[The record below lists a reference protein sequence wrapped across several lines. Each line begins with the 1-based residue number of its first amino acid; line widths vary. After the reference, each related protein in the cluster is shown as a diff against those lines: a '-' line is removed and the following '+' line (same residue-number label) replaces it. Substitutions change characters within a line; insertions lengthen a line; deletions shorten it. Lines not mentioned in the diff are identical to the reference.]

1 MATKY
6 VKLDQR
12 SHVLKRPGMY
22 IGSIVPD
29 TDSLWIFNSETNQ
42 ISQKNVQ
49 WVPGLYKIFDEIV
62 VNALDQIK
70 RLKHSDT
77 TTKQVKEIRVTIDE
91 ENGEISVYNDG
102 DGIETNYNDK
112 HEMYDVELIFG
123 NLLTSSNYDA
133 ENDKLNIGGQNG
145 IGSKAC
151 NIFSKQFSVETVDAK
166 KKKIY
171 RQTWSNNMLDKTQP
185 KIERYTKYPYT
196 KITFTPDYEK
206 FGLDGITSDIARLFR
221 KRVYDLCALTDV
233 KIKVFLNDDA
243 LEIRGFEKY
252 VELYNTGE
260 EKPAFDSNEKWNVGA
275 MFSGNGF
282 QHMSFVN
289 GICTQKGGKHV
300 EYVTSSITK
309 KLAELISKR
318 RKASVKPV
326 HIRDNLFVFVNA
338 KSVDG
343 ATFDSQT
350 KDTLTTPA
358 SKFGSKW
365 TPDPKLIEK
374 LYKTRITEQ
383 ALNLSSVNDTKNA
396 AKSDGKLKKT
406 IRIPKLDDANFAG
419 TAKSKE
425 CSLILTEGDSAKSMA
440 IAGLS
445 VVGRDKWGVF
455 PLKGKVLNVKDQATS
470 KVNSNEE
477 ISNLKK
483 ILGLESGR
491 KYDSVD
497 SLRYGRVVLM
507 TDQDVDG
514 THIKSLVFNLFHS
527 LWPSLMRQPKF
538 LTSILTPIVK
548 ATKGKTELNFYT
560 LAEYQDWQNETRD
573 SAKYK
578 TKYFKGL
585 GTSTSAEAKE
595 YFKTMLTANYEFGED
610 TDSKMKLAFDKKLA
624 DSRKEWMS
632 TYDKDNRNLT
642 IDCRKQSTVKF
653 EEFIDKD
660 LIHYSVYALQRS
672 IPSVID
678 GFKQSIRKIMH
689 GCLKKRLYSEI
700 KVAQLAG
707 YISENCAYHHGENS
721 LQEAIVG
728 LAQDFVGSNNL
739 NLLLPK
745 GQFGSRLLG
754 GRDSASP
761 RYIFTEL
768 NPIVKS
774 LLPEDDMSILTYLED
789 DGTPIEPEY
798 YVPTVPLLLI
808 NGSTGIA
815 TGYSTAIPSY
825 DVRDIIANLKRL
837 LKGETTVPM
846 TPHFRGFTGY
856 VDDEKTKGVYRRI
869 SANKVEVTELPV
881 GLWTS
886 DYKSFLDGYVEKNP
900 KVLKDFESHYTETLV
915 RFVLIFQSK
924 AILDDMLSSH
934 ADKGSNGSGSND
946 SNDSNDSGRHVK
958 FDTEFKMI
966 TTKPVS
972 KTNMHAFDSNGK
984 IKKYESELEILEEF
998 FKVRMLFYEKRKE
1011 QKLKDLEI
1019 EIESL
1024 DSRMKFILCVI
1035 DGELKILNQTR
1046 DSIEQQLLNL
1056 EFTKRDGS
1064 YDYLV
1069 KLPIQSLTLE
1079 KKEELLNQYTEK
1091 DSEYKR
1097 LKKQS
1102 IQDMYETDLESL
1114 EKVLKSDKKKPT

>member
-1 MATKY
+1 MACVENHLKNYRIDNIGKMATKY

-29 TDSLWIFNSETNQ
+29 SEPLWIFNSESNQ
-42 ISQKNVQ
+42 INQKNVK
-49 WVPGLYKIFDEIV
+49 WVPGLYKIFDEII

-77 TTKQVKEIRVTIDE
+77 TSKQVKEIKVSIDE
-91 ENGEISVYNDG
+91 DSGEISVYNDG
-102 DGIETNYNDK
+102 DGIEINFNEK
-112 HEMYDVELIFG
+112 HGMYDPELIFG
-123 NLLTSSNYDA
+123 NMLTSSNYAD
-133 ENDKLNIGGQNG
+133 NDKLNIGGQNG

-151 NIFSKQFSVETVDAK
+151 NIFSKKFSLESVDAR

-171 RQTWSNNMLDKTQP
+171 SQTWSNNMLDKTEP
-185 KIERYTKYPYT
+185 VIERFTKYPFT
-196 KITFTPDYEK
+196 RIAFTPDYEK
-206 FGLDGITSDIARLFR
+206 FGLEGLTSDIAKLFR
-221 KRVYDLCALTDV
+221 KRVYDLCALTDI
-233 KIKVFLNDDA
+233 KIKVYLNNE
-243 LEIRGFEKY
+243 LLSIKGFEKY
-252 VELYNTGE
+252 VDLYNIGE
-260 EKPAFDSNEKWNVGA
+260 EKPVFDSNEKWNVGA
-275 MFSGNGF
+275 MFSENGF

-309 KLAELISKR
+309 KLSELISKR
-318 RKASVKPV
+318 RKANVKPV

-338 KSVDG
+338 KSVDD

-350 KDTLTTPA
+350 KDTLTTPS

-365 TPDPKLIEK
+365 IPDSKFIEK
-374 LYKTRITEQ
+374 LYKTKITEQ
-383 ALNLSSVNDTKNA
+383 AINLSSANDTKNA

-419 TAKSKE
+419 TSKSKE

-455 PLKGKVLNVKDQATS
+455 PLKGKVLNVKDVAA
-470 KVNSNEE
+470 KKINENEE
-477 ISNLKK
+477 ISSLKK
-483 ILGLESGR
+483 ILGLESGK
-491 KYDSVD
+491 KYESTE

-527 LWPSLMRQPKF
+527 LWPSLMKQPGF

-548 ATKGKTELNFYT
+548 ATKGKTEHDFYT
-560 LAEYQDWQNETRD
+560 LSEYEDWQNDTRD

-595 YFKTMLTANYEFGED
+595 YFKTMLTANYEFGEQ
-610 TDSKMKLAFDKKLA
+610 TNSRMNLAFDKKLA

-632 TYDKDNRNLT
+632 HYQKDLT
-642 IDCRKQSTVKF
+642 IDCRKQSIVTF

-672 IPSVID
+672 IPNVLD
-678 GFKQSIRKIMH
+678 GFKQSIRKIIY
-689 GCLKKRLYSEI
+689 GCLKKKLYSEI

-728 LAQDFVGSNNL
+728 LAQEFVGSNNL

-768 NPIVKS
+768 NPVVKL
-774 LLPEDDMSILTYLED
+774 LLPEDDMKILTYLED
-789 DGTPIEPEY
+789 DGTPIEPEHY
-798 YVPTVPLLLI
+798 IPIIPLLLV

-815 TGYSTAIPSY
+815 TGYSTSIPSY
-825 DVRDIIANLKRL
+825 DVADIIANLKRL
-837 LKGETTVPM
+837 LNDEKATPM
-846 TPHFRGFTGY
+846 TPYFKGFTGS
-856 VDDEKTKGVYRRI
+856 VDQDKTKGAYKRI
-869 SANKVEVTELPV
+869 SPNKLEITELPIGV
-881 GLWTS
+881 WTS
-886 DYKSFLDGYVEKNP
+886 DYKSFLDTYIEKHP
-900 KVLKDFESHYTETLV
+900 KSLKDFESHYTETQV
-915 RFVLIFQSK
+915 KFILIFQSK
-924 AILDDMLSSH
+924 SILDDMLSS
-934 ADKGSNGSGSND
+934 ND
-946 SNDSNDSGRHVK
+946 QGNVK
-958 FDTEFKMI
+958 FDSDFKMI

-972 KTNMHAFDSNGK
+972 KTNMHAFDSTGK
-984 IKKYESELEILEEF
+984 IKKYSSELEILEEF
-998 FKVRMLFYEKRKE
+998 FQVRMSYYAKRKE
-1011 QKLKDLEI
+1011 QKLADLENDI
-1019 EIESL
+1019 EDL

-1035 DGELKILNQTR
+1035 DGEMKILNEKY
-1046 DSIEQQLLNL
+1046 DSIEKQLISLGFKKKN
-1056 EFTKRDGS
+1056 DA
-1064 YDYLV
+1064 YDYLI
-1069 KLPIQSLTLE
+1069 KLPIHSLTLE

-1091 DSEYKR
+1091 DSQYKK
-1097 LKKQS
+1097 LKKKT
-1102 IQDMYETDLESL
+1102 IQDLYLHDLDEL
-1114 EKVLKSDKKKPT
+1114 EKHLAK

>member
-29 TDSLWIFNSETNQ
+29 SEPLWIFNSESNQ
-42 ISQKNVQ
+42 INQKNVK
-49 WVPGLYKIFDEIV
+49 WVPGLYKIFDEII

-77 TTKQVKEIRVTIDE
+77 TSKQVKEIKVTIDE
-91 ENGEISVYNDG
+91 DSGEISVYNDG
-102 DGIETNYNDK
+102 DGIEINFNEK
-112 HEMYDVELIFG
+112 HGMYDPELIFG
-123 NLLTSSNYDA
+123 NMLTSSNYAD
-133 ENDKLNIGGQNG
+133 NDKLNIGGQNG

-151 NIFSKQFSVETVDAK
+151 NIFSKKFSLESVDAR

-171 RQTWSNNMLDKTQP
+171 SQTWSNNMLDKTEP
-185 KIERYTKYPYT
+185 VIERFTKYPFT
-196 KITFTPDYEK
+196 RIAFTPDYEK
-206 FGLDGITSDIARLFR
+206 FGLEGLTSDIAKLFR
-221 KRVYDLCALTDV
+221 KRVYDLCALTDI
-233 KIKVFLNDDA
+233 KIKVYLNNE
-243 LEIRGFEKY
+243 LLSIKGFEKY
-252 VELYNTGE
+252 VDLYNIGE
-260 EKPAFDSNEKWNVGA
+260 EKPVFDSNEKWNVGA
-275 MFSGNGF
+275 MFSENGF

-309 KLAELISKR
+309 KLSELISKR
-318 RKASVKPV
+318 RKANVKPV

-338 KSVDG
+338 KSVDD

-350 KDTLTTPA
+350 KDTLTTPS

-365 TPDPKLIEK
+365 IPDSKFIEK
-374 LYKTRITEQ
+374 LYKTKITEQ
-383 ALNLSSVNDTKNA
+383 AINLSSANDTKNA

-419 TAKSKE
+419 TSKSKE

-455 PLKGKVLNVKDQATS
+455 PLKGKVLNVKDVAA
-470 KVNSNEE
+470 KKINENEE
-477 ISNLKK
+477 ISSLKK
-483 ILGLESGR
+483 ILGLESGK
-491 KYDSVD
+491 KYESTE

-527 LWPSLMRQPKF
+527 LWPSLMKQPGF

-548 ATKGKTELNFYT
+548 ATKGKTEHDFYT
-560 LAEYQDWQNETRD
+560 LSEYEDWQNDTRD

-595 YFKTMLTANYEFGED
+595 YFKTMLTANYEFGEQ
-610 TDSKMKLAFDKKLA
+610 TNSRMNLAFDKKLA

-632 TYDKDNRNLT
+632 HYQKDLT
-642 IDCRKQSTVKF
+642 IDCRKQSIVTF

-672 IPSVID
+672 IPNVLD
-678 GFKQSIRKIMH
+678 GFKQSIRKIIY
-689 GCLKKRLYSEI
+689 GCLKKKLYSEI

-728 LAQDFVGSNNL
+728 LAQEFVGSNNL

-768 NPIVKS
+768 NPVVKL
-774 LLPEDDMSILTYLED
+774 LLPEDDMKILTYLED
-789 DGTPIEPEY
+789 DGTPIEPEHY
-798 YVPTVPLLLI
+798 IPIIPLLLV

-815 TGYSTAIPSY
+815 TGYSTSIPSY
-825 DVRDIIANLKRL
+825 DVADIIANLKRL
-837 LKGETTVPM
+837 LNDEKATPM
-846 TPHFRGFTGY
+846 TPYFKGFTGS
-856 VDDEKTKGVYRRI
+856 VDQDKTKGAYKRI
-869 SANKVEVTELPV
+869 SPNKLEITELPIGV
-881 GLWTS
+881 WTS
-886 DYKSFLDGYVEKNP
+886 DYKNFLDTYIEKHP
-900 KVLKDFESHYTETLV
+900 KSLKDFESHYTETQV
-915 RFVLIFQSK
+915 KFILIFQSK
-924 AILDDMLSSH
+924 SILDDMLSS
-934 ADKGSNGSGSND
+934 ND
-946 SNDSNDSGRHVK
+946 QGNVK
-958 FDTEFKMI
+958 FDSDFKMI

-972 KTNMHAFDSNGK
+972 KTNMHAFDSTGK
-984 IKKYESELEILEEF
+984 IKKYSSELEILEEF
-998 FKVRMLFYEKRKE
+998 FQVRMSYYAKRKE
-1011 QKLKDLEI
+1011 QKLADLENDI
-1019 EIESL
+1019 EDL

-1035 DGELKILNQTR
+1035 DGEMKILNEKY
-1046 DSIEQQLLNL
+1046 DSIEKQLISLGFKKKN
-1056 EFTKRDGS
+1056 DA
-1064 YDYLV
+1064 YDYLI
-1069 KLPIQSLTLE
+1069 KLPIHSLTLE

-1091 DSEYKR
+1091 DSQYKK
-1097 LKKQS
+1097 LKKKT
-1102 IQDMYETDLESL
+1102 IQDLYLHDLDEL
-1114 EKVLKSDKKKPT
+1114 EKHLAK

>member
-1 MATKY
+1 MTTKY

-29 TDSLWIFNSETNQ
+29 SEPLWIFNSESNQ
-42 ISQKNVQ
+42 INQKNVK
-49 WVPGLYKIFDEIV
+49 WVPGLYKIFDEII

-77 TTKQVKEIRVTIDE
+77 TSKQVKEIKVTIDE
-91 ENGEISVYNDG
+91 DSGEISVYNDG
-102 DGIETNYNDK
+102 DGIEINFNEK
-112 HEMYDVELIFG
+112 HGMYDPELIFG
-123 NLLTSSNYDA
+123 NMLTSSNYAD
-133 ENDKLNIGGQNG
+133 NDKLNIGGQNG

-151 NIFSKQFSVETVDAK
+151 NIFSKKFSLESVDAR

-171 RQTWSNNMLDKTQP
+171 SQTWSNNMLDKTEP
-185 KIERYTKYPYT
+185 VIERFTKYPFT
-196 KITFTPDYEK
+196 RIAFTPDYEK
-206 FGLDGITSDIARLFR
+206 FGLEGLTSDIAKLFR
-221 KRVYDLCALTDV
+221 KRVYDLCALTDL
-233 KIKVFLNDDA
+233 KIKVYLNNE
-243 LEIRGFEKY
+243 LLSIKGFEKY
-252 VELYNTGE
+252 VDLYNIGE
-260 EKPAFDSNEKWNVGA
+260 EKPVFDSNEKWNVGA
-275 MFSGNGF
+275 MFSENGF

-309 KLAELISKR
+309 KLSELISKR
-318 RKASVKPV
+318 RKANVKPV

-338 KSVDG
+338 KSVDD

-350 KDTLTTPA
+350 KDTLTTPS

-365 TPDPKLIEK
+365 IPDSKFIEK
-374 LYKTRITEQ
+374 LYKTKITEQ
-383 ALNLSSVNDTKNA
+383 AINLSSANDNKNA

-419 TAKSKE
+419 TSKSKE

-445 VVGRDKWGVF
+445 VVGRDRWGVF
-455 PLKGKVLNVKDQATS
+455 PLKGKVLNVKDVAA
-470 KVNSNEE
+470 KKINENEE
-477 ISNLKK
+477 ISSLKK
-483 ILGLESGR
+483 ILGLESGK
-491 KYDSVD
+491 KYESTE

-527 LWPSLMRQPKF
+527 LWPSLMKQPGF

-548 ATKGKTELNFYT
+548 ATKGKTEHDFYT
-560 LAEYQDWQNETRD
+560 LSEYEDWQNDTRD

-595 YFKTMLTANYEFGED
+595 YFKTMLTANYEFGEQ
-610 TDSKMKLAFDKKLA
+610 TNSKMNLAFDKKLA

-632 TYDKDNRNLT
+632 HYQKDVT
-642 IDCRKQSTVKF
+642 IDCRKQPIVTF

-672 IPSVID
+672 IPNVLD
-678 GFKQSIRKIMH
+678 GFKQSIRKIIY
-689 GCLKKRLYSEI
+689 GCLKKKLYSEI

-728 LAQDFVGSNNL
+728 LAQEFVGSNNL

-768 NPIVKS
+768 NPVVKL
-774 LLPEDDMSILTYLED
+774 LLPEDDMKILTYLED
-789 DGTPIEPEY
+789 DGTPIEPEHY
-798 YVPTVPLLLI
+798 IPIIPLLLV

-815 TGYSTAIPSY
+815 TGYSTSIPSY
-825 DVRDIIANLKRL
+825 DVADIIANLKRL
-837 LKGETTVPM
+837 LNDEKATPM
-846 TPHFRGFTGY
+846 TPYFKGFTGS
-856 VDDEKTKGVYRRI
+856 VDQDKTKGAYKRI
-869 SANKVEVTELPV
+869 SPNKLEITELPI
-881 GLWTS
+881 GIWTS
-886 DYKSFLDGYVEKNP
+886 DYKNFLDTYIEKHP
-900 KVLKDFESHYTETLV
+900 KSLKDFESHYTETQV
-915 RFVLIFQSK
+915 KFILIFQSK
-924 AILDDMLSSH
+924 SILDDMLSSN
-934 ADKGSNGSGSND
+934 DQGS
-946 SNDSNDSGRHVK
+946 VK
-958 FDTEFKMI
+958 FDSEFKMI

-972 KTNMHAFDSNGK
+972 KTNMHAFDSTGK
-984 IKKYESELEILEEF
+984 IKKYSSELEILEEF
-998 FKVRMLFYEKRKE
+998 FQVRMSYYAKRKE
-1011 QKLKDLEI
+1011 QKLADLENDI
-1019 EIESL
+1019 EDL

-1035 DGELKILNQTR
+1035 DGEMKILNEKY
-1046 DSIEQQLLNL
+1046 DSIEKQLISLGFKKKND
-1056 EFTKRDGS
+1056 T
-1064 YDYLV
+1064 YDYLI
-1069 KLPIQSLTLE
+1069 KLPIHSLTLE

-1091 DSEYKR
+1091 DSQYKK
-1097 LKKQS
+1097 LKKKT
-1102 IQDMYETDLESL
+1102 IQDLYLHDLDEL
-1114 EKVLKSDKKKPT
+1114 VKHLAK

>member
-29 TDSLWIFNSETNQ
+29 SEPLWIFNSESNQ
-42 ISQKNVQ
+42 INQKNVK
-49 WVPGLYKIFDEIV
+49 WVPGLYKIFDEII

-70 RLKHSDT
+70 RLRHSDT
-77 TTKQVKEIRVTIDE
+77 TSKQVKEIKVTIDE
-91 ENGEISVYNDG
+91 DSGEISVYNDG
-102 DGIETNYNDK
+102 DGIEINFNEK
-112 HEMYDVELIFG
+112 HGMYDPELIFG
-123 NLLTSSNYDA
+123 NMLTSSNYAD
-133 ENDKLNIGGQNG
+133 NDKLNIGGQNG

-151 NIFSKQFSVETVDAK
+151 NIFSKKFSLESVDAR

-171 RQTWSNNMLDKTQP
+171 SQTWSNNMLDKTEP
-185 KIERYTKYPYT
+185 VIERFTKYPFT
-196 KITFTPDYEK
+196 RIAFTPDYEK
-206 FGLDGITSDIARLFR
+206 FGLEGLTSDIAKLFR
-221 KRVYDLCALTDV
+221 KRVYDLCALTDL
-233 KIKVFLNDDA
+233 KIKVYLNNE
-243 LEIRGFEKY
+243 LLSIKGFEKY
-252 VELYNTGE
+252 VDLYNIGE
-260 EKPAFDSNEKWNVGA
+260 EKPVFDSNEKWNVGA
-275 MFSGNGF
+275 MFSENGF

-309 KLAELISKR
+309 KLSELISKR
-318 RKASVKPV
+318 RKANVKPV

-338 KSVDG
+338 KSVDD

-350 KDTLTTPA
+350 KDTLTTPS

-365 TPDPKLIEK
+365 IPDLKFIEK
-374 LYKTRITEQ
+374 LYKTKITEQ
-383 ALNLSSVNDTKNA
+383 AINLSSANDTKNA

-419 TAKSKE
+419 TSKSKE

-445 VVGRDKWGVF
+445 VVGRDRWGVF
-455 PLKGKVLNVKDQATS
+455 PLKGKVLNVKDVAA
-470 KVNSNEE
+470 KKINENEE
-477 ISNLKK
+477 ISSLKK
-483 ILGLESGR
+483 ILGLESGK
-491 KYDSVD
+491 KYESTE

-527 LWPSLMRQPKF
+527 LWPSLMKQPGF

-548 ATKGKTELNFYT
+548 ATKGKTEHNFYT
-560 LAEYQDWQNETRD
+560 LSEYEDWQNDTRD

-595 YFKTMLTANYEFGED
+595 YFKTMLTANYEFGEQ
-610 TDSKMKLAFDKKLA
+610 TNSKMNLAFDKKLA

-632 TYDKDNRNLT
+632 HYQKDLT
-642 IDCRKQSTVKF
+642 IDCRKHSIVTF

-672 IPSVID
+672 IPNVLD
-678 GFKQSIRKIMH
+678 GFKQSIRKIIY
-689 GCLKKRLYSEI
+689 GCLKKKLYSEI

-728 LAQDFVGSNNL
+728 LAQEFVGSNNL

-768 NPIVKS
+768 NPVVKL
-774 LLPEDDMSILTYLED
+774 LLPEDDMKILTYLED
-789 DGTPIEPEY
+789 DGTPIEPEHY
-798 YVPTVPLLLI
+798 IPIIPLLLV

-815 TGYSTAIPSY
+815 TGYSTSIPSY
-825 DVRDIIANLKRL
+825 DVADIIANLKRL
-837 LKGETTVPM
+837 LNDEKATPM
-846 TPHFRGFTGY
+846 TPYFKGFTGS
-856 VDDEKTKGVYRRI
+856 VDQDKTKGAYKRI
-869 SANKVEVTELPV
+869 SPNKLEITELPI
-881 GLWTS
+881 GIWTS
-886 DYKSFLDGYVEKNP
+886 DYKNFLDTYIEKHP
-900 KVLKDFESHYTETLV
+900 KSLKDFESHYTETQV
-915 RFVLIFQSK
+915 KFILIFQSK
-924 AILDDMLSSH
+924 SILDDLLSS
-934 ADKGSNGSGSND
+934 ND
-946 SNDSNDSGRHVK
+946 QGNVK
-958 FDTEFKMI
+958 FDSEFKMI

-972 KTNMHAFDSNGK
+972 KTNMHAFDSTGK
-984 IKKYESELEILEEF
+984 IKKYSSELEILEEF
-998 FKVRMLFYEKRKE
+998 FQVRMSYYAKRKE
-1011 QKLKDLEI
+1011 QKLADLENDI
-1019 EIESL
+1019 EDL

-1035 DGELKILNQTR
+1035 DGEMKILNEKY
-1046 DSIEQQLLNL
+1046 DSIEKQLISLGFKKKN
-1056 EFTKRDGS
+1056 GA
-1064 YDYLV
+1064 YDYLI
-1069 KLPIQSLTLE
+1069 KLPIHSLTLE

-1091 DSEYKR
+1091 DSQYKK
-1097 LKKQS
+1097 LKKKT
-1102 IQDMYETDLESL
+1102 IQDLYLHDLDEL
-1114 EKVLKSDKKKPT
+1114 EKHLAK

>member
-1 MATKY
+1 MACVENHLKNYRIDNIGKMATKY

-29 TDSLWIFNSETNQ
+29 SEPLWIFNSESNQ
-42 ISQKNVQ
+42 INQKNVK
-49 WVPGLYKIFDEIV
+49 WVPGLYKIFDEII

-77 TTKQVKEIRVTIDE
+77 TSKQVKEIKVTIDE
-91 ENGEISVYNDG
+91 DSGEISVYNDG
-102 DGIETNYNDK
+102 DGIEINFNEK
-112 HEMYDVELIFG
+112 HGMYDPELIFG
-123 NLLTSSNYDA
+123 NMLTSSNYAD
-133 ENDKLNIGGQNG
+133 NDKLNIGGQNG

-151 NIFSKQFSVETVDAK
+151 NIFSKKFSLESVDAR

-171 RQTWSNNMLDKTQP
+171 SQTWSNNMLDKTEP
-185 KIERYTKYPYT
+185 VIERFTKYPFT
-196 KITFTPDYEK
+196 RIAFTPDYEK
-206 FGLDGITSDIARLFR
+206 FGLEGLTSDIAKLFR
-221 KRVYDLCALTDV
+221 KRVYDLCALTDI
-233 KIKVFLNDDA
+233 KIKVYLNNE
-243 LEIRGFEKY
+243 LLSIKGFEKY
-252 VELYNTGE
+252 VDLYNIGE
-260 EKPAFDSNEKWNVGA
+260 EKPVFDSNEKWNVGA
-275 MFSGNGF
+275 MFSENGF

-309 KLAELISKR
+309 KLSELISKR
-318 RKASVKPV
+318 RKANVKPV

-338 KSVDG
+338 KSVDD

-350 KDTLTTPA
+350 KDTLTTPS

-365 TPDPKLIEK
+365 IPDSKFIEK
-374 LYKTRITEQ
+374 LYKTKITEQ
-383 ALNLSSVNDTKNA
+383 AINLSSANDTKNA

-419 TAKSKE
+419 TSKSKE

-455 PLKGKVLNVKDQATS
+455 PLKGKVLNVKDVAA
-470 KVNSNEE
+470 KKINENEE
-477 ISNLKK
+477 ISSLKK
-483 ILGLESGR
+483 ILGLESGK
-491 KYDSVD
+491 KYESTE

-527 LWPSLMRQPKF
+527 LWPSLMKQPGF

-548 ATKGKTELNFYT
+548 ATKGKTEHDFYT
-560 LAEYQDWQNETRD
+560 LSEYEDWQNDTRD

-595 YFKTMLTANYEFGED
+595 YFKTMLTANYEFGEQ
-610 TDSKMKLAFDKKLA
+610 TNSRMNLAFDKKLA

-632 TYDKDNRNLT
+632 HYQKDLT
-642 IDCRKQSTVKF
+642 IDCRKQSIVTF

-672 IPSVID
+672 IPNVLD
-678 GFKQSIRKIMH
+678 GFKQSIRKIIY
-689 GCLKKRLYSEI
+689 GCLKKKLYSEI

-728 LAQDFVGSNNL
+728 LAQEFVGSNNL

-768 NPIVKS
+768 NPVVKL
-774 LLPEDDMSILTYLED
+774 LLPEDDMKILTYLED
-789 DGTPIEPEY
+789 DGTPIEPEHY
-798 YVPTVPLLLI
+798 IPIIPLLLV

-815 TGYSTAIPSY
+815 TGYSTSIPSY
-825 DVRDIIANLKRL
+825 DVADIIANLKRL
-837 LKGETTVPM
+837 LNDEKATPM
-846 TPHFRGFTGY
+846 TPYFKGFTGS
-856 VDDEKTKGVYRRI
+856 VDQDKTKGAYKRI
-869 SANKVEVTELPV
+869 SPNKLEITELPIGV
-881 GLWTS
+881 WTS
-886 DYKSFLDGYVEKNP
+886 DYKSFLDTYIEKHP
-900 KVLKDFESHYTETLV
+900 KSLKDFESHYTETQV
-915 RFVLIFQSK
+915 KFILIFQSK
-924 AILDDMLSSH
+924 SILDDMLSS
-934 ADKGSNGSGSND
+934 ND
-946 SNDSNDSGRHVK
+946 QGNVK
-958 FDTEFKMI
+958 FDSDFKMI

-972 KTNMHAFDSNGK
+972 KTNMHAFDSTGK
-984 IKKYESELEILEEF
+984 IKKYSSELEILEEF
-998 FKVRMLFYEKRKE
+998 FQVRMSYYAKRKE
-1011 QKLKDLEI
+1011 QKLADLENDI
-1019 EIESL
+1019 EDL

-1035 DGELKILNQTR
+1035 DGEMKILNEKY
-1046 DSIEQQLLNL
+1046 DSIEKQLISLGFKKKN
-1056 EFTKRDGS
+1056 DA
-1064 YDYLV
+1064 YDYLI
-1069 KLPIQSLTLE
+1069 KLPIHSLTLE

-1091 DSEYKR
+1091 DSQYKK
-1097 LKKQS
+1097 LKKKT
-1102 IQDMYETDLESL
+1102 IQDLYLHDLDEL
-1114 EKVLKSDKKKPT
+1114 EKHLAK

>member
-29 TDSLWIFNSETNQ
+29 SEALWIYNSESKQ
-42 ISQKNVQ
+42 ITQKNIK

-70 RLKHSDT
+70 RLLHSST
-77 TTKQVKEIRVTIDE
+77 TTKHVKEIKVTIDE
-91 ENGEISVYNDG
+91 ESGEISVYNDG
-102 DGIETNYNDK
+102 DGIETNYNEK
-112 HEMYDVELIFG
+112 HEMYDPELIFG
-123 NLLTSSNYDA
+123 NMLTSSNYAD
-133 ENDKLNIGGQNG
+133 NDRLNIGGQNG

-151 NIFSKQFSVETVDAK
+151 NIFSKKFSVETVDAK
-166 KKKIY
+166 RKKIY
-171 RQTWSNNMLDKTQP
+171 RQTWSNNMVDKTDP
-185 KIERYTKYPYT
+185 KIEKYTKYPFT

-206 FGLDGITSDIARLFR
+206 FGLNNGLTTEIAQLFR
-221 KRVYDLCALTDV
+221 KRVYDLCALTDA
-233 KIKVFLNDDA
+233 KIKVYLNDELIA
-243 LEIRGFEKY
+243 IKGFEKY
-252 VELYNTGE
+252 VDLYNTGE

-275 MFSGNGF
+275 MFSENGF

-300 EYVTSSITK
+300 EYVTNSITK
-309 KLAELISKR
+309 KLSELISKR

-338 KSVDG
+338 KSVDD

-350 KDTLTTPA
+350 KDTLTTPS

-365 TPDPKLIEK
+365 TPDAKLIEK
-374 LYKTRITEQ
+374 LYKTKITEQ
-383 ALNLSSVNDTKNA
+383 AINLSSANDTKNA

-445 VVGRDKWGVF
+445 VVGRDRWGVF
-455 PLKGKVLNVKDQATS
+455 PLKGKVLNVKDVATK
-470 KVNSNEE
+470 KVNENEE
-477 ISNLKK
+477 IANLKK
-483 ILGLESGR
+483 ILGLEAGK
-491 KYDSVD
+491 KYDSVE

-527 LWPSLMRQPKF
+527 LWPSLMKQPGF

-548 ATKGKTELNFYT
+548 ASKGKTEINFYT
-560 LAEYQDWQNETRD
+560 LNEYEDWQNDTRD
-573 SAKYK
+573 SDKYK

-585 GTSTSAEAKE
+585 GTSTSAEAKS
-595 YFKTMLTANYEFGED
+595 YFKTMLTANYEFGD
-610 TDSKMKLAFDKKLA
+610 QTNSRMNLAFDKKLA

-632 TYDKDNRNLT
+632 KYDKNST
-642 IDCRKQSTVKF
+642 IDCRKQQVVTF

-672 IPSVID
+672 IPNVLD
-678 GFKQSIRKIMH
+678 GFKQSIRKIIY
-689 GCLKKRLYSEI
+689 GCLKKKLYSEI
-700 KVAQLAG
+700 KVAQLSG

-721 LQEAIVG
+721 LQEAIIG

-768 NPIVKS
+768 NPIVK
-774 LLPEDDMSILTYLED
+774 LLLAEDDMKILTYLED
-789 DGTPIEPEY
+789 DGTSIEPEFFI
-798 YVPTVPLLLI
+798 PILPILLI

-815 TGYSTAIPSY
+815 TGYSTSIPSFN
-825 DVRDIIANLKRL
+825 VKDIVANLKRL
-837 LKGETTVPM
+837 LNDEKAVPM
-846 TPHFRGFTGY
+846 TPYFRGFTGT
-856 VDDEKTKGVYRRI
+856 VDEDKTKGVYRRI
-869 SANKVEVTELPV
+869 SPNKLEITELPI

-886 DYKSFLDGYVEKNP
+886 DYKNFLDAYIEKHP
-900 KVLKDFESHYTETLV
+900 KILKDFESHYTETLV
-915 RFVLIFQSK
+915 KFVLIFQSK
-924 AILDDMLSSH
+924 SILDEML
-934 ADKGSNGSGSND
+934 ASND
-946 SNDSNDSGRHVK
+946 QGSVK
-958 FDTEFKMI
+958 FETDFKMI

-972 KTNMHAFDSNGK
+972 KSNMHAFDSTGK
-984 IKKYESELEILEEF
+984 IKRYESEVEILEEF
-998 FKVRMLFYEKRKE
+998 FQVRMVYYEKRKE
-1011 QKLKDLEI
+1011 HKLTQLQNEI
-1019 EIESL
+1019 DNI

-1035 DGELKILNQTR
+1035 DGEVKILNEKY
-1046 DSIEQQLLNL
+1046 DSIEKQLVNL
-1056 EFTKRDGS
+1056 EFKKKDGS
-1064 YDYLV
+1064 YDYLI
-1069 KLPIQSLTLE
+1069 KLPIHSLTLE
-1079 KKEELLNQYTEK
+1079 KKEELLNLYTEK
-1091 DSEYKR
+1091 DSQYKS
-1097 LKKQS
+1097 LKKKT
-1102 IQDMYETDLESL
+1102 IQDMYLYDLKEF
-1114 EKVLKSDKKKPT
+1114 EKNMNINSI

>member
-29 TDSLWIFNSETNQ
+29 SEPLWIFNSESNQ
-42 ISQKNVQ
+42 INQKNVK
-49 WVPGLYKIFDEIV
+49 WVPGLYKIFDEII

-77 TTKQVKEIRVTIDE
+77 TSKQVKEIKVTIDE
-91 ENGEISVYNDG
+91 DSGEISVYNDG
-102 DGIETNYNDK
+102 DGIEINFNEK
-112 HEMYDVELIFG
+112 HGMYDPELIFG
-123 NLLTSSNYDA
+123 NMLTSSNYAD
-133 ENDKLNIGGQNG
+133 NDKLNIGGQNG

-151 NIFSKQFSVETVDAK
+151 NIFSKKFSLESVDARR
-166 KKKIY
+166 KKIY
-171 RQTWSNNMLDKTQP
+171 SQTWSNNMLDKTEP
-185 KIERYTKYPYT
+185 VIERFTKYPFT
-196 KITFTPDYEK
+196 RIAFTPDYEK
-206 FGLDGITSDIARLFR
+206 FGLEGLTSDIAKLFR
-221 KRVYDLCALTDV
+221 KRVYDLCALTDP
-233 KIKVFLNDDA
+233 KIKVYLNNE
-243 LEIRGFEKY
+243 LLSIKGFEKY
-252 VELYNTGE
+252 VDLYNIGE
-260 EKPAFDSNEKWNVGA
+260 EKPVFDSNEKWNVGA
-275 MFSGNGF
+275 MFSENGF

-309 KLAELISKR
+309 KLSELISKR
-318 RKASVKPV
+318 RKANVKPV

-338 KSVDG
+338 KSVDD

-350 KDTLTTPA
+350 KDTLTTPS

-365 TPDPKLIEK
+365 IPDSKFIEK
-374 LYKTRITEQ
+374 LYKTKITEQ
-383 ALNLSSVNDTKNA
+383 AINLSSANDTKNA

-419 TAKSKE
+419 TSRSTE

-455 PLKGKVLNVKDQATS
+455 PLKGKVLNVKDVAA
-470 KVNSNEE
+470 KKINENEE
-477 ISNLKK
+477 ISSLKK
-483 ILGLESGR
+483 ILGLESGK
-491 KYDSVD
+491 KYESTE

-527 LWPSLMRQPKF
+527 LWPSLMKQPGF

-548 ATKGKTELNFYT
+548 ATKGKTEHVFYT
-560 LAEYQDWQNETRD
+560 LSEYEDWQIDTRD

-595 YFKTMLTANYEFGED
+595 YFKTMLTANYEFGEQ
-610 TDSKMKLAFDKKLA
+610 TNSKMNLAFDKKLA

-632 TYDKDNRNLT
+632 HYQKDLT
-642 IDCRKQSTVKF
+642 IDCRKQPIVTF

-672 IPSVID
+672 IPNVLD
-678 GFKQSIRKIMH
+678 GFKQSIRKIIY
-689 GCLKKRLYSEI
+689 GCLKKKLYSEI

-728 LAQDFVGSNNL
+728 LAQEFVGSNNL

-768 NPIVKS
+768 NPVVKL
-774 LLPEDDMSILTYLED
+774 LLPEDDIKILTYLED
-789 DGTPIEPEY
+789 DGTPIEPEHY
-798 YVPTVPLLLI
+798 IPIIPLLLV

-815 TGYSTAIPSY
+815 TGYSTSIPSY
-825 DVRDIIANLKRL
+825 DVADIIANLKRL
-837 LKGETTVPM
+837 LNDEKATPM
-846 TPHFRGFTGY
+846 TPYFKGFTGS
-856 VDDEKTKGVYRRI
+856 VDQDKTKGAYKRI
-869 SANKVEVTELPV
+869 SPNKLEITELPIGV
-881 GLWTS
+881 WTS
-886 DYKSFLDGYVEKNP
+886 DYKNFLDTYIEKHP
-900 KVLKDFESHYTETLV
+900 KSLKDFESHYTETQV
-915 RFVLIFQSK
+915 KFILIFQSK
-924 AILDDMLSSH
+924 SILDDMLSS
-934 ADKGSNGSGSND
+934 ND
-946 SNDSNDSGRHVK
+946 QGNVK
-958 FDTEFKMI
+958 FDSEFKMI

-972 KTNMHAFDSNGK
+972 KTNMHAFDSTGK
-984 IKKYESELEILEEF
+984 IKKYSSELEILEEF
-998 FKVRMLFYEKRKE
+998 FQVRMSYYAKRKE
-1011 QKLKDLEI
+1011 QKLADLENDI
-1019 EIESL
+1019 EDL

-1035 DGELKILNQTR
+1035 DGEMKILNEKY
-1046 DSIEQQLLNL
+1046 DSIEKQLISLGFKKKN
-1056 EFTKRDGS
+1056 DA
-1064 YDYLV
+1064 YDYLI
-1069 KLPIQSLTLE
+1069 KLPIHSLTLE

-1091 DSEYKR
+1091 DSQYKK
-1097 LKKQS
+1097 LKKKT
-1102 IQDMYETDLESL
+1102 IQDLYLHDLDEL
-1114 EKVLKSDKKKPT
+1114 EKHLAK

>member
-1 MATKY
+1 MTTKY

-29 TDSLWIFNSETNQ
+29 SEPLWIFNSESNQ
-42 ISQKNVQ
+42 INQKNVK
-49 WVPGLYKIFDEIV
+49 WVPGLYKIFDEII

-77 TTKQVKEIRVTIDE
+77 TSKQVKEIKVTIDE
-91 ENGEISVYNDG
+91 DSGEISVYNDG
-102 DGIETNYNDK
+102 DGIEINFNEK
-112 HEMYDVELIFG
+112 HGMYDPELIFG
-123 NLLTSSNYDA
+123 NMLTSSNYAD
-133 ENDKLNIGGQNG
+133 NDKLNIGGQNG

-151 NIFSKQFSVETVDAK
+151 NIFSTKFSLESVDAR

-171 RQTWSNNMLDKTQP
+171 SQTWSNNMLDKTEP
-185 KIERYTKYPYT
+185 VIERFTKYPFT
-196 KITFTPDYEK
+196 RIAFTPDYEK
-206 FGLDGITSDIARLFR
+206 FGLEGLTSDIAKLFR
-221 KRVYDLCALTDV
+221 KRVYDLCALTDL
-233 KIKVFLNDDA
+233 KIKVYLNNE
-243 LEIRGFEKY
+243 LLSIKGFEKY
-252 VELYNTGE
+252 VDLYNIGE
-260 EKPAFDSNEKWNVGA
+260 EKPVFDSNEKWNVGA
-275 MFSGNGF
+275 MFSENGF

-309 KLAELISKR
+309 KLSELISKR
-318 RKASVKPV
+318 RKANVKPV

-338 KSVDG
+338 KSVDD

-350 KDTLTTPA
+350 KDTLTTPS

-365 TPDPKLIEK
+365 IPDSKFIEK
-374 LYKTRITEQ
+374 LYKTKITEQ
-383 ALNLSSVNDTKNA
+383 AINLSSANDNKNA

-419 TAKSKE
+419 TSKSKE

-445 VVGRDKWGVF
+445 VVGRDRWGVF
-455 PLKGKVLNVKDQATS
+455 PLKGKVLNVKDVAA
-470 KVNSNEE
+470 KKINENEE
-477 ISNLKK
+477 ISSLKK
-483 ILGLESGR
+483 ILGLESGK
-491 KYDSVD
+491 KYESTE

-527 LWPSLMRQPKF
+527 LWPSLMKQPGF

-548 ATKGKTELNFYT
+548 ATKGKTEHDFYT
-560 LAEYQDWQNETRD
+560 LSEYEDWQNDTRD

-595 YFKTMLTANYEFGED
+595 YFKTMLTANYEFGEQ
-610 TDSKMKLAFDKKLA
+610 TNSKMNLAFDKKLA

-632 TYDKDNRNLT
+632 HYQKDVT
-642 IDCRKQSTVKF
+642 IDCRKQPIVTF

-672 IPSVID
+672 IPNVLD
-678 GFKQSIRKIMH
+678 GFKQSIRKIIY
-689 GCLKKRLYSEI
+689 GCLKKKLYSEI

-728 LAQDFVGSNNL
+728 LAQEFVGSNNL

-768 NPIVKS
+768 NPVVKL
-774 LLPEDDMSILTYLED
+774 LLPEDDMKILTYLED
-789 DGTPIEPEY
+789 DGTPIEPEHY
-798 YVPTVPLLLI
+798 IPIIPLLLV

-815 TGYSTAIPSY
+815 TGYSTSIPSY
-825 DVRDIIANLKRL
+825 DVADIIANLKRL
-837 LKGETTVPM
+837 LNDEKATPM
-846 TPHFRGFTGY
+846 TPYFKGFTGS
-856 VDDEKTKGVYRRI
+856 VDQDKTKGAYKRI
-869 SANKVEVTELPV
+869 SPNKLEITELPI
-881 GLWTS
+881 GIWTS
-886 DYKSFLDGYVEKNP
+886 DYKNFLDTYIEKHP
-900 KVLKDFESHYTETLV
+900 KSLKDFESHYTETQV
-915 RFVLIFQSK
+915 KFILIFQSK
-924 AILDDMLSSH
+924 SILDDMLSSN
-934 ADKGSNGSGSND
+934 DQGS
-946 SNDSNDSGRHVK
+946 VK
-958 FDTEFKMI
+958 FDSEFKMI

-972 KTNMHAFDSNGK
+972 KTNMHAFDSTGK
-984 IKKYESELEILEEF
+984 IKKYSSELEILEEF
-998 FKVRMLFYEKRKE
+998 FQVRMSYYAKRKE
-1011 QKLKDLEI
+1011 QKLADLENDI
-1019 EIESL
+1019 EDL

-1035 DGELKILNQTR
+1035 DGEMKILNEKY
-1046 DSIEQQLLNL
+1046 DSIEKQLISLGFKKKND
-1056 EFTKRDGS
+1056 T
-1064 YDYLV
+1064 YDYLI
-1069 KLPIQSLTLE
+1069 KLPIHSLTLE

-1091 DSEYKR
+1091 DSQYKK
-1097 LKKQS
+1097 LKKKT
-1102 IQDMYETDLESL
+1102 IQDLYLHDLDEL
-1114 EKVLKSDKKKPT
+1114 EKHLAK